1 MAGTGTTGG
10 AVSTAPGRRVPVP
23 DRLITGAERL
33 SRTVLLCAL
42 AAGVLL
48 QLVAPGSLQAAGPAL
63 VVLAGVLGLP
73 HGAVDHLAW
82 GWAQGESRPRPAVV
96 AGYAVAALAAVALAL
111 LVPVPALV
119 VLLVLAAAHFAEG
132 EVGWARLRGA
142 APHWPAGV
150 AAGVA
155 VVALPL
161 ALRPAEVRPLLA
173 GLDPA
178 LPGLLLAGPL
188 RAGLLLGT
196 ALLVV
201 AGAASA
207 RRDRSR
213 LGELLLVVA
222 VAALLPPLAAFA
234 AWFAGWHA
242 VRHTAR
248 LVQLDPRNRTD
259 LLVGDVARPLRRFA
273 RSAALPTAVALVGT
287 AALVAVTGVTGG
299 LLLALLALT
308 VPHTAVVA
316 RLDGSA
322 RLTPTRRPPAAI
334 S

>member
-1 MAGTGTTGG
+1 MTGTGTTTGTRS
-10 AVSTAPGRRVPVP
+10 AALPGQRVPAS
-23 DRLITGAERL
+23 DRLVTGAERL
-33 SRTVLLCAL
+33 SRAVLLGAL
-42 AAGVLL
+42 LAGVVL

-82 GWAQGESRPRPAVV
+82 GWAQGEVRPRLAVV
-96 AGYAVAALAAVALAL
+96 AGYAVAAVAAVGVAL

-119 VLLVLAAAHFAEG
+119 LLLVLAAAHFAEG

-142 APHWPAGV
+142 AAHWPAGA

-155 VVALPL
+155 VVVLPL
-161 ALRPAEVRPLLA
+161 VLRPAEVRPLLA

-178 LPGLLLAGPL
+178 LPGLLLSGPV
-188 RAGLLLGT
+188 RAGLLVLT
-196 ALLVV
+196 AALVLAGV
-201 AGAASA
+201 AAAG
-207 RRDRSR
+207 RDRTR
-213 LGELLLVVA
+213 LGELALVVA

-248 LVQLDPRNRTD
+248 LVQLDPRNGDD
-259 LLVGDVARPLRRFA
+259 LAAGRVARPLGRFA
-273 RSAALPTAVALVGT
+273 RSAALPTSVALVGT
-287 AALVAVTGVTGG
+287 AALVTVTGVTGG

-316 RLDGSA
+316 RLDSSA
-322 RLTPTRRPPAAI
+322 RLGPAAAPRTR
-334 S
+334 

>member
-1 MAGTGTTGG
+1 
-10 AVSTAPGRRVPVP
+10 VPAS
-23 DRLITGAERL
+23 DRLVTGAERL
-33 SRTVLLCAL
+33 SRAVLLGAL
-42 AAGVLL
+42 LAGVLL

-119 VLLVLAAAHFAEG
+119 VLLVLATAHFAEG

>member
-1 MAGTGTTGG
+1 MERTGTGVLAGRC
-10 AVSTAPGRRVPVP
+10 APVADRLVPV
-23 DRLITGAERL
+23 AERL
-33 SRTVLLCAL
+33 SRSVLVGAL

-82 GWAQGESRPRPAVV
+82 GWAQDEVRLLPVVV
-96 AGYAVAALAAVALAL
+96 AGYALAAGAAVGVAL

-119 VLLVLAAAHFAEG
+119 LLLLLAAAHFAEG
-132 EVGWARLRGA
+132 EVGWARLRGSA
-142 APHWPAGV
+142 AHWPAGA

-155 VVALPL
+155 VVVLPL
-161 ALRPAEVRPLLA
+161 VLRPAEVRPLLA
-173 GLDPA
+173 GLDSA
-178 LPGLLLAGPL
+178 LPDLLLSGQV
-188 RAGLLLGT
+188 RAGLLVLT
-196 ALLVV
+196 AALVIAGV
-201 AGAASA
+201 ATA
-207 RRDRSR
+207 RRDRVR
-213 LGELLLVVA
+213 LVELALVVA
-222 VAALLPPLAAFA
+222 VAALLPALAAFA

-248 LVQLDPRNRTD
+248 LVQLDPRNRAD
-259 LLVGDVARPLRRFA
+259 LAAGRVARPLGRFA

-287 AALVAVTGVTGG
+287 AALVTVTAVTGG

-316 RLDGSA
+316 RLDG
-322 RLTPTRRPPAAI
+322 RG
-334 S
+334 